1 MLSVG
6 SFDEAV
12 AAQMRAQTTT
22 LAARWLER
30 LTSLIPLDP
39 NEVFPGERLL
49 DHIPAV
55 VSEIAGYIVA
65 PEAEEIAA
73 NTAVIDKA
81 RQLGLLRYEQQA
93 SLHQLLREYE
103 LLAEVLQAFIADET
117 LQLGQLQ
124 ASEALRVARRVDRA
138 VHALMRVTVETFVAE
153 YTRTL
158 SDQQRKLESFRN
170 MVSHELRNPI
180 GALMFGARLLASP
193 EQVTDPVRRARAL
206 DAIERNAERLV
217 VLINN
222 LQRLSGDVLADDRP
236 TEQLADVGLIAAD
249 VARQLRQM
257 AETRSVEIVVGD
269 SLPKIV
275 TDPARLELVL
285 VNLVSNAIKYS
296 DPAKAVR
303 QVTIGRGPTTAGS
316 WSMLVSDNGLGIP
329 SEAVPSIFERFTR
342 AHADRDGELGADGS
356 GLGLAIVKESV
367 EALNGVIVCTS
378 TVGSGTVFE
387 MRWPV
392 QSTGTVASIAN

>member
-12 AAQMRAQTTT
+12 AAQMRAHTTT

-30 LTSLIPLDP
+30 LTSLLPVDP

-55 VSEIAGYIVA
+55 VAEIAEYIVA

-103 LLAEVLQAFIADET
+103 LLAEVLQSFIAEET
-117 LQLGQLQ
+117 VQLGRAQ
-124 ASEALRVARRVDRA
+124 ANEALRVARRVDRA
-138 VHALMRVTVETFVAE
+138 VRALMRVTVETFVAE
-153 YTRTL
+153 YTKTL
-158 SDQQRKLESFRN
+158 SEQQRKLESFRN

-193 EQVTDPVRRARAL
+193 ERQTDATRTARAL

-236 TEQLADVGLIAAD
+236 TEQVADIGLVAGD

-257 AETRSVEIVVGD
+257 ADARNVEIVVAD
-269 SLPKIV
+269 SLPTVI
-275 TDPARLELVL
+275 TDPARVELVL
-285 VNLVSNAIKYS
+285 INLVSNAIKYS
-296 DPAKAVR
+296 DPAKPVR
-303 QVTIGRGPTTAGS
+303 QVKISRGPATSGW
-316 WSMLVSDNGLGIP
+316 WSLTVSDNGLGIP
-329 SEAVPSIFERFTR
+329 TDALPSIFERFTR
-342 AHADRDGELGADGS
+342 AHAERDGELGADGS

-367 EALNGVIVCTS
+367 DALSGVIACQS
-378 TVGSGTVFE
+378 TVGAGTVFE
-387 MRWPV
+387 VRVPLRPLKI
-392 QSTGTVASIAN
+392 S

>member
-6 SFDEAV
+6 SFDEAL
-12 AAQMRAQTTT
+12 ASRMRAQTTT
-22 LAARWLER
+22 LASRWLER
-30 LTSLIPLDP
+30 VTSLLPIDP
-39 NEVFPGERLL
+39 DDVFPGERLL

-55 VSEIAGYIVA
+55 VAEIAGYIVA

-103 LLAEVLQAFIADET
+103 LLAEILESFIAEET
-117 LQLGQLQ
+117 IQLGPPQ
-124 ASEALRVARRVDRA
+124 AYEALRVARRVDRA
-138 VHALMRVTVETFVAE
+138 VRALMRVTVETFVAE

-193 EQVTDPVRRARAL
+193 ERQADPTRTARAL
-206 DAIERNAERLV
+206 ESIERNAERLV

-236 TEQLADVGLIAAD
+236 TEQLADIGLVATD

-257 AETRSVEIVVGD
+257 ADARNVEIVIAD
-269 SLPKIV
+269 SLPTVV
-275 TDPARLELVL
+275 TDPARVELVL
-285 VNLVSNAIKYS
+285 LNLVSNAIKYS
-296 DPAKAVR
+296 DPLKTPRLIQISRGAATVGWWS
-303 QVTIGRGPTTAGS
+303 VT
-316 WSMLVSDNGLGIP
+316 VSDNGLGIP
-329 SEAVPSIFERFTR
+329 TDALPMIFERFTR
-342 AHADRDGELGADGS
+342 AHAERDGELGADGS

-367 EALNGVIVCTS
+367 EALNGVIACDS
-378 TVGSGTVFE
+378 TVGLGTVFE
-387 MRWPV
+387 VRIPLRA
-392 QSTGTVASIAN
+392 VAEA

>member
-12 AAQMRAQTTT
+12 AARMRAQTTT

-30 LTSLIPLDP
+30 LTSILPIDP
-39 NEVFPGERLL
+39 NDVFPGERLL

-55 VSEIAGYIVA
+55 VGEIAGYIVA

-73 NTAVIDKA
+73 NTAVIDTA
-81 RQLGLLRYEQQA
+81 RQLGLLRYEQRA

-103 LLAEVLQAFIADET
+103 LLAEVLEAFIAEESS
-117 LQLGQLQ
+117 QLGQPQ
-124 ASEALRVARRVDRA
+124 THQVLRVTRRIGRA
-138 VHALMRVTVETFVAE
+138 VRALMRVTVETFVTE
-153 YTRTL
+153 YTKTL
-158 SDQQRKLESFRN
+158 SDQQRRLESFRN

-193 EQVTDPVRRARAL
+193 ERQTDAVRTARAL

-236 TEQLADVGLIAAD
+236 TEQLADIGLVAGD

-257 AETRSVEIVVGD
+257 AEARQVEIVVAD
-269 SLPKIV
+269 SLPTVV
-275 TDPARLELVL
+275 TDPARVELVL
-285 VNLVSNAIKYS
+285 INLVSNAIKYA
-296 DPAKAVR
+296 DPLKAPRLVS
-303 QVTIGRGPTTAGS
+303 ISCGPAMAGW
-316 WSMLVSDNGLGIP
+316 WSVNVSDNGLGIP
-329 SEAVPSIFERFTR
+329 AEARPSIFERFTR

-367 EALNGVIVCTS
+367 EAMSGVIVCDS
-378 TVGSGTVFE
+378 TVGVGTVFE
-387 MRWPV
+387 VRIPLRSV
-392 QSTGTVASIAN
+392 EAV